1 MYFNQ
6 FVLVTNQIQSI
17 VRNGNLWRNWI
28 SWCVFFSCI
37 LLHAFLVC
45 IFVFFFFYSICRW
58 KSLTWFDFFDWHICF
73 IIYSICLFIYWFALY
88 MLLFFLISYFF
99 FHFEH
104 SCNDNSLSTCNGIF
118 HKLIDPN
125 IWRNEIFKLI
135 RPFLQSI
142 WTICILFGIFFFIFF
157 LLLSLIQLYFVIFIL
172 FSYIWARFLIANNLV
187 IDSSNIL

>member
-17 VRNGNLWRNWI
+17 DRNENLWRNWI
-28 SWCVFFSCI
+28 SWCVFF
-37 LLHAFLVC
+37 FLYFIAC
-45 IFVFFFFYSICRW
+45 IFSVYFCVFFFVFYSICRW

-88 MLLFFLISYFF
+88 MLLFFWYTLHLFFFSLTFF
-99 FHFEH
+99 FHLNIFFEH

-142 WTICILFGIFFFIFF
+142 
-157 LLLSLIQLYFVIFIL
+157 
-172 FSYIWARFLIANNLV
+172 
-187 IDSSNIL
+187 